1 MIAHMDAPTEF
12 VFLHLGTVLQ
22 LMIIHLKRAHIEK
35 KKQSKFEENK
45 INEKFLMYYFASR

>member
-22 LMIIHLKRAHIEK
+22 LMIIHLKRAHIDK
-35 KKQSKFEENK
+35 VSLRKTK
-45 INEKFLMYYFASR
+45 LMKNF

>member
-22 LMIIHLKRAHIEK
+22 LMIIHLKRGHIK
-35 KKQSKFEENK
+35 KKKKVSLRKTKLMK
-45 INEKFLMYYFASR
+45 IF